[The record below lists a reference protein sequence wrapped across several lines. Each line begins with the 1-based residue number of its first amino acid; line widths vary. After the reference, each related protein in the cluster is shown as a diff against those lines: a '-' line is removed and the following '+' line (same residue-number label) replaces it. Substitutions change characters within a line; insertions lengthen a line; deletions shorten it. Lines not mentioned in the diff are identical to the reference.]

1 MITHHIRSIVGLVAV
16 LGGSCG
22 WFLVPGLASG
32 QSRAAASEPRTLR
45 PAARDSVNIGD
56 GLRDALVANNP
67 ELLARRLALS
77 AAEARV
83 RAAGHRPVA
92 ILVAEA
98 EEIPRGVDISD
109 AGSLTVGI
117 EQEFLSGALRSSQ
130 RNAATSNV
138 TVARAAIAIT
148 QQRLL
153 ASLDRHS
160 VRLSAWGTIARRLAA
175 EDGIFASAEGS
186 IRGRFAVGD
195 ARYVDVLRLRTE
207 RLRVQADRAAA
218 ITEVRAARA
227 AITGLVGSTSDTATG
242 RQLRA
247 VLDSI
252 EVSPLSLMLM
262 PAPDIDSLLASS
274 GILDMSAA
282 RVARA
287 AAAQRVLVAEQGR
300 RITASVGGQRFEDQ
314 RGGISFGPA
323 ISFSTSLPFTARRG
337 NRARAEAARL
347 EARVVNAEERSTLAT
362 LRTILSIARDRHEA
376 ARARL
381 SVYENALL
389 RGAREERENALA
401 TFRTGELSL
410 TELLDFERALARAEV
425 DRIHARI
432 EAAEAMEDFYNGIA
446 EAADLRPGSS
456 R

>member
-1 MITHHIRSIVGLVAV
+1 M
-16 LGGSCG
+16 
-22 WFLVPGLASG
+22 
-32 QSRAAASEPRTLR
+32 LR
-45 PAARDSVNIGD
+45 PAAHDSANIGD
-56 GLRDALVANNP
+56 GLRDALVASNP

-77 AAEARV
+77 AAEAGV
-83 RAAGHRPVA
+83 RAAGHRPAAVLA
-92 ILVAEA
+92 AEA
-98 EEIPRGVDISD
+98 DEIPRGVGLSD
-109 AGSLTVGI
+109 AGSLTVGV
-117 EQEFLSGALRSSQ
+117 EQQFLSGALRSSQ
-130 RNAATSNV
+130 RNAAASNV
-138 TVARAAIAIT
+138 AIARAAIAVT
-148 QQRLL
+148 EQRLF

-160 VRLSAWGTIARRLAA
+160 VRLSAWGTIARRLTA

-218 ITEVRAARA
+218 TTEVRAARA
-227 AITGLVGSTSDTATG
+227 AITGLVGSPSDTVTLG
-242 RQLRA
+242 QLRA

-252 EVSPLSLMLM
+252 EASPLSLMLM
-262 PAPDIDSLLASS
+262 PAPDIDSLLARS

-287 AAAQRVLVAEQGR
+287 AAARRVLVAEQGR
-300 RITASVGGQRFEDQ
+300 RFTVSVGGQRFEDE

-337 NRARAEAARL
+337 NRARAEAAGL
-347 EARVVNAEERSTLAT
+347 EARVVTAEERSTVAT
-362 LRTILSIARDRHEA
+362 LRTTLSIARDRHEA

-410 TELLDFERALARAEV
+410 TELLDFERALARAEI